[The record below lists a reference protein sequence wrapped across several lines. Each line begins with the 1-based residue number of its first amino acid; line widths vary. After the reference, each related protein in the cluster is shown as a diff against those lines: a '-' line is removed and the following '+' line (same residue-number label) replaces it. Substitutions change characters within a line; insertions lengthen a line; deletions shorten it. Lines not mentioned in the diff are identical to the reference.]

1 MAVWCA
7 RSPESS
13 PLPVRLFGGT
23 RNLPDTL
30 VPAVCADPDRY
41 LFWDGEH
48 PTRAGHFL
56 ISFALLEAA
65 VVPWLKEGEA
75 GLTR

>member
-1 MAVWCA
+1 VV
-7 RSPESS
+7 SS
-13 PLPVRLFGGT
+13 PGRYGLRDVEDSCLSFGVVT
-23 RNLPDTL
+23 N
-30 VPAVCADPDRY
+30 AVCADPDRH

-65 VVPWLKEGEA
+65 VVPWLKEAEA